1 MESAVAWLG
10 ASASPRP
17 GRARIREEVD
27 AADQREP
34 HEEGTATQRGLLAPV
49 PGHFGVLRT

>member
-1 MESAVAWLG
+1 
-10 ASASPRP
+10 
-17 GRARIREEVD
+17 VD

-34 HEEGTATQRGLLAPV
+34 HEAGTATQRALLAPV